1 MQLAQKIKSKINP
14 KLDLKYSPMTEDE
27 PMLRK
32 PKIKLANKLLNWEPK
47 VNIDNGLIKTIKFF
61 RESNH

>member
-1 MQLAQKIKSKINP
+1 
-14 KLDLKYSPMTEDE
+14 MTEDE